1 MKLVMVSSL
10 LYLIFAASSKA
21 EQTGLSL
28 KEIANL
34 PVGLPAIEDRV
45 PDEPLV
51 VFPKEIGR
59 TIGAQGGTLHTLI
72 SRPKDVRLI
81 NVWGYARLV
90 ALNENLELQPDL
102 LRNVDVIEGRIFTF
116 FLRKGHKWSDGHPFT
131 AEDFRFWYEDIAQ
144 DVQLNPVGLPHFML
158 VNGKAPTFSVI
169 DELTVQYVWE
179 APNPLFLQELAKA
192 RPPFIY
198 RPSHYLKLFHEDY
211 GNPELIRQ
219 LARIEKVRGWAP
231 LFNRR
236 DDMYGATNPAMP
248 TLQPWVPST
257 NSGDRRAV
265 MERNYYFHRIDSAG
279 QQLPYINR
287 VVMDVVDGKLI
298 PAKTLAGE
306 SDLQARGLG
315 FSDIS
320 VLKRGEIDGGYT
332 TYLWL
337 NSKGSEISILP
348 NLSVKAPHW
357 RKLLQDSRFRHALSL
372 GIDRNLINKVLYFGL
387 GRPGNDTVLDISPL
401 FEPYYQTQWAQF
413 DPEKANQL
421 LDDIGLTAR
430 RGDGIRLMEN
440 GHPLQLIIEIAGESS
455 EQFDALELVAETWKE
470 IGVSA
475 FIRPSQRDTIR
486 ARALSGALVMSVWSG
501 FENGVPTA
509 DMPPIDYAPTRE
521 DFLSWAMWGDYYA
534 SDGQAGEK
542 PDWAPANRLIEL
554 FNQWL
559 ISANFEERVLIWHEM
574 LQIHADEIIHIGL
587 VNRVRQPIVVKGLSN
602 VPDMGIYG
610 WDPGAQ
616 FGIHRMDLFYFTDLK
631 NQMNPTDL
639 KGVWEFQ

>member
-1 MKLVMVSSL
+1 MKAISL
-10 LYLIFAASSKA
+10 ALAFYVACLTVLDAQPFNEKLQDISD
-21 EQTGLSL
+21 
-28 KEIANL
+28 L
-34 PVGLPAIEDRV
+34 PPHLPPIRERI
-45 PDEPLV
+45 PQEPLIV
-51 VFPKEIGR
+51 YPEKIGR
-59 TIGAQGGTLHTLI
+59 HIGVQGGTLHTLI

-90 ALNENLELQPDL
+90 ALNENLELKPDI
-102 LRNVDVIEGRIFTF
+102 LRSVDVIGDRIFTF
-116 FLRKGHKWSDGHPFT
+116 FLRKGHKWSDGQPFT

-144 DVQLNPVGLPHFML
+144 DEQLNPVGLPRFML
-158 VNGKAPTFSVI
+158 VGGKAPKFTVI
-169 DELTVQYVWE
+169 DTYTVQYAWE
-179 APNPLFLQELAKA
+179 EPNPLFLQELAKA

-198 RPSHYLKLFHEDY
+198 RPAHYLKLFHEDY

-236 DDMYGATNPAMP
+236 DDMYGATNPVMP
-248 TLQPWVPST
+248 TLQPWVPAA

-265 MERNYYFHRIDSAG
+265 MERNYYFHRIDNTG

-287 VVMDVVDGKLI
+287 VVMDVVDDKLI

-320 VLKRGEIDGGYT
+320 VLKRGEGDGGYE

-337 NSKGSEISILP
+337 DAKGSEISILP

-357 RKLLQDSRFRHALSL
+357 RKLMQDSRFRHALSL
-372 GIDRNLINKVLYFGL
+372 GIDRSLINKVLYFGL

-401 FEPYYQTQWAQF
+401 FQPHYQTQWAEF
-413 DPEKANQL
+413 DPDKANAL
-421 LDDIGLTAR
+421 LDEIGLTKR
-430 RGDGIRLMEN
+430 RGDGIRLLEN
-440 GHPLQLIIEIAGESS
+440 GRPLQLIIEMSGESS
-455 EQFDALELVAETWKE
+455 EQFDALELVAETWRE

-521 DFLSWAMWGDYYA
+521 DFLSWATWGNYYA
-534 SDGQAGEK
+534 SDGQAGEA
-542 PDWAPANRLIEL
+542 PDWAPAKRLIEL

-559 ISANFEERVLIWHEM
+559 ISGSFDEREKIWHEM
-574 LQIHADEIIHIGL
+574 LQIHADETIHIGL
-587 VNRVRQPIVVKGLSN
+587 INGVRQPIVVKGLSN

-616 FGIHRMDLFYFTDLK
+616 FGIHRMDLFYFTHLAKPSDPAEIEGLLDL
-631 NQMNPTDL
+631 Q
-639 KGVWEFQ
+639 